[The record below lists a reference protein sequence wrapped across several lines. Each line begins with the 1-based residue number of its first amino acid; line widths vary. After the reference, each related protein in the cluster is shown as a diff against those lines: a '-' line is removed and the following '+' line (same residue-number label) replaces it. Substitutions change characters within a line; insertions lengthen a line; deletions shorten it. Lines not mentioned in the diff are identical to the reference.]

1 MENRQREA
9 IGPESKYRHNP
20 LADLGSLDIRR
31 LSRPE
36 ILIWLE
42 PREILART
50 LESNKKLYRIAVS
63 GPSLDQQHHCRVLED
78 CVTAGRHICQFPTAP
93 LQLHSL
99 PPHIGLCQSGLI
111 VRLRI
116 RHVYSSYMHR
126 CLQHSPSNPVNS
138 DLQLGNSFQI
148 ACQESGWDLG
158 QNFGGV
164 RCFREEPALALE
176 CQESAWLGKKKKKK
190 KNVGKRLV

>member
-63 GPSLDQQHHCRVLED
+63 GPSLDQQHHCQVLED
-78 CVTAGRHICQFPTAP
+78 RVTAGSHIRLFPTAP
-93 LQLHSL
+93 LNSHLF
-99 PPHIGLCQSGLI
+99 PTYRFFPVRADYDTGNGKLI
-111 VRLRI
+111 
-116 RHVYSSYMHR
+116 
-126 CLQHSPSNPVNS
+126 
-138 DLQLGNSFQI
+138 
-148 ACQESGWDLG
+148 
-158 QNFGGV
+158 
-164 RCFREEPALALE
+164 
-176 CQESAWLGKKKKKK
+176 
-190 KNVGKRLV
+190 

>member
-78 CVTAGRHICQFPTAP
+78 RAAATCQIQHVATTRSNNPALEIP
-93 LQLHSL
+93 S
-99 PPHIGLCQSGLI
+99 PHIGFDQSGLTMI
-111 VRLRI
+111 LSLRNV
-116 RHVYSSYMHR
+116 HSSCIYR
-126 CLQHSPSNPVNS
+126 VIDTLPVFKLAS
-138 DLQLGNSFQI
+138 R
-148 ACQESGWDLG
+148 AP
-158 QNFGGV
+158 GV
-164 RCFREEPALALE
+164 
-176 CQESAWLGKKKKKK
+176 WLGT
-190 KNVGKRLV
+190 